1 MLSDEVIEKVSERLV
16 ERIESLNTY
25 ILKKIAKSIKKIGT
39 LTPSEAHQ
47 LVYILQF
54 GGDYDKIIKKIAEI
68 TELNVKDI
76 RKIFEEVSK
85 ENYKFAEQFYKYR
98 NKKYIPFEENEILQR
113 QIEAISTATVE
124 KYLNISDTR
133 GIGYTITDDKGNIL
147 FKDVSTAYQDTVDEA
162 ILSVS
167 QGKTT
172 FEEEMSKAMQ
182 KLGSSGLKY
191 VDYSTG
197 TTRRLDS
204 ALRMNIKDGVRQLHN
219 ENEILFGKKFNANG
233 VEITVHSN
241 PAPDHAP
248 VQGRQFSTI
257 KPSEKE
263 LSEWEK
269 LQKGEKAK
277 DYKGNEYTL
286 DHDGKNGYRPIS
298 EMNCYHYV
306 FPIIVGLTKPR
317 FTDEQLQ
324 SIIDKSKEE
333 IEFEDKKYNR
343 YELSQL
349 QRKIETS
356 IRKWKDIQ
364 IMGKESGIEKTTQK
378 AQNKINQL
386 VNKYYE
392 LSKVSGLPTKLER
405 IQVEGYRPVKL
416 S

>member
-1 MLSDEVIEKVSERLV
+1 MLSDEVIEKVNERLV

-25 ILKKIAKSIKKIGT
+25 ILKKIAQSIKKIGT
-39 LTPSEAHQ
+39 LTPSEAHKI
-47 LVYILQF
+47 VYILQF
-54 GGDYDKIIKKIAEI
+54 GGDYDKIINKIAEM

-76 RKIFEEVSK
+76 RKIFRDVAK
-85 ENYKFAEQFYKYR
+85 ENYEFAEKFYKYR

-113 QIEAISTATVE
+113 QIDTIATQTVE
-124 KYLNISDTR
+124 KYLNISNTR
-133 GIGYTITDDKGNIL
+133 GIGYTITDDKGNL
-147 FKDVSTAYQDTVDEA
+147 MFKDISRAYQDTVDEA

-219 ENEILFGKKFNANG
+219 ENEILFGKEFGADG

-241 PAPDHAP
+241 PAPDHAE
-248 VQGRQFSTI
+248 VQGRQFT
-257 KPSEKE
+257 
-263 LSEWEK
+263 
-269 LQKGEKAK
+269 
-277 DYKGNEYTL
+277 NEQF
-286 DHDGKNGYRPIS
+286 DNFQNDRDSVSVDGKEFPAVFKEATETTKEVDRRSIAQY
-298 EMNCYHYV
+298 NCYHYV
-306 FPIIVGLTKPR
+306 FPIIIELAKPK

-324 SIIDKSKEE
+324 EIIDKSKEE
-333 IEFEDKKYNR
+333 IEFEGKKYNR

-364 IMGKESGIEKTTQK
+364 IMGKESGIEKTTLK
-378 AQNKINQL
+378 AQKKINQL

>member
-16 ERIESLNTY
+16 ERIESLNLY

-39 LTPSEAHQ
+39 LTPSEAHKI
-47 LVYILQF
+47 VYILQF
-54 GGDYDKIIKKIAEI
+54 GGDYDKIINKIAEM

-76 RKIFEEVSK
+76 RKIFRDVAK
-85 ENYKFAEQFYKYR
+85 ENYEFAEKFYKYR

-113 QIEAISTATVE
+113 QIDTVATQTVE
-124 KYLNISDTR
+124 KYLNISNTR
-133 GIGYTITDDKGNIL
+133 GIGYTITDDKGNL
-147 FKDVSTAYQDTVDEA
+147 MFKDISKTYQDTVDEA

-182 KLGSSGLKY
+182 KIGSSGLKY

-197 TTRRLDS
+197 RTRRLDS

-219 ENEILFGKKFNANG
+219 ENEILFGKEFGADG

-241 PAPDHAP
+241 PAPDHAE
-248 VQGRQFSTI
+248 VQGRQFTNEQFDNFQNDMDCVDV
-257 KPSEKE
+257 KGKE
-263 LSEWEK
+263 FPAEFD
-269 LQKGEKAK
+269 G
-277 DYKGNEYTL
+277 
-286 DHDGKNGYRPIS
+286 HDRRSIAQY
-298 EMNCYHYV
+298 NCYHYV
-306 FPIIVGLTKPR
+306 FPIIVGLTKPK

-324 SIIDKSKEE
+324 EIIDKSKEE
-333 IEFEDKKYNR
+333 IEFEGKKYNR

-364 IMGKESGIEKTTQK
+364 IMGKESEIEKTTLK
-378 AQNKINQL
+378 AQKKINQL

>member
-16 ERIESLNTY
+16 ERIESLNLY

-39 LTPSEAHQ
+39 LTPSEAHKI
-47 LVYILQF
+47 VYILQF
-54 GGDYDKIIKKIAEI
+54 GGDYDKIINKIAEM

-76 RKIFEEVSK
+76 RKIFRDVAK
-85 ENYKFAEQFYKYR
+85 ENYEFAEKFYKYR

-113 QIEAISTATVE
+113 QIDTLATQTVE
-124 KYLNISDTR
+124 KYLNISNTR
-133 GIGYTITDDKGNIL
+133 GIGYTITDDKGNL
-147 FKDVSTAYQDTVDEA
+147 MFKDISRTYQDTVDEA

-182 KLGSSGLKY
+182 KIGSSGLKY

-219 ENEILFGKKFNANG
+219 ENEILFGKEFGADG

-241 PAPDHAP
+241 PAPDHAE
-248 VQGRQFSTI
+248 VQGRQFTNEQFDNFQNDMDCI
-257 KPSEKE
+257 DVKGKE
-263 LSEWEK
+263 FPAEFD
-269 LQKGEKAK
+269 G
-277 DYKGNEYTL
+277 
-286 DHDGKNGYRPIS
+286 HDRRSIAQY
-298 EMNCYHYV
+298 NCYHYV
-306 FPIIVGLTKPR
+306 FPIIIELAKPK

-324 SIIDKSKEE
+324 EIIDKSKEE
-333 IEFEDKKYNR
+333 IEFEGKKYNR

-364 IMGKESGIEKTTQK
+364 IMGKESGIEKTTLK
-378 AQNKINQL
+378 AQKKINQL

-405 IQVEGYRPVKL
+405 IQVNGYRPIKINK
-416 S
+416 

>member
-54 GGDYDKIIKKIAEI
+54 GGDYDKIINKIAEI

-76 RKIFEEVSK
+76 RNIFKEVSK
-85 ENYKFAEQFYKYR
+85 ENYKFEEQFYKYR

-113 QIEAISTATVE
+113 QIETISTATIE

-133 GIGYTITDDKGNIL
+133 GIGYTITDDKGNVL
-147 FKDVSTAYQDTVDEA
+147 FKDVSTTYQDTVDEA

-172 FEEEMSKAMQ
+172 FEEEMAKAMQ
-182 KLGSSGLKY
+182 KIGSSGLKY

-197 TTRRLDS
+197 TTKRLDS
-204 ALRMNIKDGVRQLHN
+204 ALAMNIRDGVRQLHN
-219 ENEILFGKKFNANG
+219 ENEILFGKEFNADG

-241 PAPDHAP
+241 PAPDHAE

-257 KPSEKE
+257 AKENETMSEFDKFQNDIDCVDVTGKE
-263 LSEWEK
+263 FPAEFD
-269 LQKGEKAK
+269 G
-277 DYKGNEYTL
+277 
-286 DHDGKNGYRPIS
+286 HDRRSIS
-298 EMNCYHYV
+298 QYNCYHYV

-333 IEFEDKKYNR
+333 IEFEGKKYNR

-364 IMGKESGIEKTTQK
+364 IMGKESGIEKTTLK
-378 AQNKINQL
+378 AQKKINQL

-405 IQVEGYRPVKL
+405 LQVEGYRPVKL

>member
-25 ILKKIAKSIKKIGT
+25 ILKKIARSIKKIGT

-54 GGDYDKIIKKIAEI
+54 GGDYDKIINKIAEI

-76 RKIFEEVSK
+76 RKIFKEVSK

-172 FEEEMSKAMQ
+172 FEEEMAKAMQ

-204 ALRMNIKDGVRQLHN
+204 ALAMNIRDGVRQLHN
-219 ENEILFGKKFNANG
+219 ENEILFGKEFNADG

-241 PAPDHAP
+241 PAPDHAE
-248 VQGRQFSTI
+248 VQGRQFR
-257 KPSEKE
+257 
-263 LSEWEK
+263 
-269 LQKGEKAK
+269 
-277 DYKGNEYTL
+277 NEEFDKFQNDIDCVDVTGKKFPAEF
-286 DHDGKNGYRPIS
+286 DGHDRRSIS
-298 EMNCYHYV
+298 QYNCYHYV
-306 FPIIVGLTKPR
+306 FPIIIELTKPR

-324 SIIDKSKEE
+324 EIIDKSREE
-333 IEFEDKKYNR
+333 IEFEGKKYNR

-378 AQNKINQL
+378 AQKKINQL

>member
-16 ERIESLNTY
+16 ERIESSNLY
-25 ILKKIAKSIKKIGT
+25 ILKKIAQSIKKIGT
-39 LTPSEAHQ
+39 LTPSEAHKI
-47 LVYILQF
+47 VYILQF
-54 GGDYDKIIKKIAEI
+54 GGDYDKIINKIAKM

-76 RKIFEEVSK
+76 RKIFRDVAK
-85 ENYKFAEQFYKYR
+85 ENYEFAEQFYKYR

-113 QIEAISTATVE
+113 QIDTIATQTIE
-124 KYLNISDTR
+124 KYLNISNTR
-133 GIGYTITDDKGNIL
+133 GIGYTITDDKGNL
-147 FKDVSTAYQDTVDEA
+147 MFKDISSAYQDTVDEA

-172 FEEEMSKAMQ
+172 FEEEMSKIMQ
-182 KLGSSGLKY
+182 KIGSSGLKY

-219 ENEILFGKKFNANG
+219 ENEILFGKEFGADG

-241 PAPDHAP
+241 PAPDHAE
-248 VQGRQFSTI
+248 VQGRQFTNEQFDNFQNDI
-257 KPSEKE
+257 DCVDV
-263 LSEWEK
+263 
-269 LQKGEKAK
+269 KGKVFEAEFE
-277 DYKGNEYTL
+277 G
-286 DHDGKNGYRPIS
+286 HDRRSIAQY
-298 EMNCYHYV
+298 NCYHYV
-306 FPIIVGLTKPR
+306 FPVIIELAKPK

-324 SIIDKSKEE
+324 EIIDKSKEE
-333 IEFEDKKYNR
+333 IEFEGKKYNR

-364 IMGKESGIEKTTQK
+364 IMGKESGIEKTTLK
-378 AQNKINQL
+378 AQKKINQL

-405 IQVEGYRPVKL
+405 IQVEGYRPIKL
-416 S
+416 NT

>member
-16 ERIESLNTY
+16 ERIEGLNTY
-25 ILKKIAKSIKKIGT
+25 ILKKIAQSIKKIGT
-39 LTPSEAHQ
+39 LTPSEAHKI
-47 LVYILQF
+47 VYILQF
-54 GGDYDKIIKKIAEI
+54 GGDYDKIINKIAEM

-76 RKIFEEVSK
+76 RKIFRDVAK
-85 ENYKFAEQFYKYR
+85 ENYEFAEKFYKYR

-113 QIEAISTATVE
+113 QIDTIATQTVE
-124 KYLNISDTR
+124 KYLNISNTR
-133 GIGYTITDDKGNIL
+133 GIGYTITDDKGNL
-147 FKDVSTAYQDTVDEA
+147 MFKDISSTYQDTVDEA

-172 FEEEMSKAMQ
+172 FEEEMSKVMQ
-182 KLGSSGLKY
+182 KIGSSGLKY

-219 ENEILFGKKFNANG
+219 ENEILFGKEFGADG

-241 PAPDHAP
+241 PAPDHAE
-248 VQGRQFSTI
+248 VQGRIFTNEQFDNFQNDRDSV
-257 KPSEKE
+257 SV
-263 LSEWEK
+263 
-269 LQKGEKAK
+269 
-277 DYKGNEYTL
+277 
-286 DHDGKNGYRPIS
+286 DGKEFPAVFKEATETTKEVDRRSIAQY
-298 EMNCYHYV
+298 NCYHNII
-306 FPIIVGLTKPR
+306 PIIIALKKPE

-324 SIIDKSKEE
+324 EIIDKSKEE
-333 IEFEDKKYNR
+333 IEFEGKKYNR

-364 IMGKESGIEKTTQK
+364 IMGKESGIEKTTLK
-378 AQNKINQL
+378 AQKKINQL

-416 S
+416 NT